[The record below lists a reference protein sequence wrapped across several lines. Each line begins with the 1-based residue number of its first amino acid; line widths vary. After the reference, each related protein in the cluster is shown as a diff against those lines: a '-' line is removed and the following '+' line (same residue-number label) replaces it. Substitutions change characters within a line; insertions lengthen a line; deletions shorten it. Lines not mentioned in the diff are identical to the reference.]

1 MFFFLGKI
9 WPHNRL
15 ADPFLDQ
22 PLIWGADTKC
32 SYLKHTGGWLRQTVH
47 QCDRYESGSPRGCTQ
62 RYRWRSPA
70 SCTSDFRFSAHYWR
84 IQDQRKWSLKVQQH
98 GIIGLKFYFNS
109 LGILQ
114 KSKLISKCY
123 GKLNGTYDCRLV
135 GCPMF
140 HSVGSVSLHLR
151 GNKSCTCTS
160 RSCPPGIQGW

>member
-22 PLIWGADTKC
+22 PLICGAGTKC
-32 SYLKHTGGWLRQTVH
+32 SYLKHTGGWLRQTVR

-98 GIIGLKFYFNS
+98 GIIGLKFYVNNLGVRHGRVHQEFRGDRIRIELATLTGSISYLTRISARYDYNS
-109 LGILQ
+109 LPTWI
-114 KSKLISKCY
+114 
-123 GKLNGTYDCRLV
+123 
-135 GCPMF
+135 
-140 HSVGSVSLHLR
+140 
-151 GNKSCTCTS
+151 
-160 RSCPPGIQGW
+160 